1 MSGQPRRKMVVGLST
16 AHWMVPKVHVGDI
29 QRMDAE
35 RVRNLSTV
43 QLGART
49 EVQVTVWGTSPD

>member
-1 MSGQPRRKMVVGLST
+1 MVVGLST